1 MNVTIKRKTGWLG
14 LVSRII
20 IKVNGKKVA
29 KIRSSQEVNLNL
41 QNDSAYLTV
50 TQFGSKSN
58 EIEITDG
65 DTVEITSTI
74 WSYIFYYSMLTF
86 VLIMNISAYST
97 SITFTMYTTFLVF
110 GFILFMVSFFL
121 VNTYHLKIVDNKSLK

>member
-14 LVSRII
+14 LISRIL
-20 IKVNGKKVA
+20 IKVNGKTIA
-29 KIRSSQEVNLNL
+29 KIRHSQEVNLNL
-41 QNDSAYLTV
+41 QNDSAYLKV

-65 DTVEITSTI
+65 DIVEITSTK

-97 SITFTMYTTFLVF
+97 SITFTMYTTFLIF
-110 GFILFMVSFFL
+110 GFILFIASFFL
-121 VNTYHLKIVDNKSLK
+121 VNTYHLKILDNKSRK

>member
-121 VNTYHLKIVDNKSLK
+121 VNTYLLKIVDNKSLK